1 MGLTKQIKTTLGILA
16 SVLVVAMPASAAT
29 TIQVVRDV
37 SSRDAALPTGA
48 TATIEV
54 VRDVSARD
62 AAILATATP
71 IQVVRDVSARDA
83 AILATATPIL
93 VVRDISARDAR
104 AASGE
109 AAIAYFKAN
118 ERSTMAGRSLSPG
131 PTSAQ
136 DRAARAGGFDWIDA
150 AVGASSALLLGVLV
164 GMSLLAARHLRSGP
178 LAH

>member
-1 MGLTKQIKTTLGILA
+1 MSLTTQIKTVFGILA
-16 SVLVVAMPASAAT
+16 TALVVAIPASAAN

-37 SSRDAALPTGA
+37 SSRDAALPTGTT
-48 TATIEV
+48 TAIEI

-71 IQVVRDVSARDA
+71 IQVVRDVS
-83 AILATATPIL
+83 T
-93 VVRDISARDAR
+93 RDAR

-118 ERSTMAGRSLSPG
+118 ERSTMAGRGSSTG
-131 PTSAQ
+131 PTSEQ